1 MCLFLIYAAAV
12 FSPPFHSFYS
22 YVCVLY
28 KWIET
33 QNSMHKGDAL
43 GYLTHQSCH
52 IYCVLCMKFFF
63 IGFNQV
69 LTSST
74 GKLQWELQQETIL
87 E

>member
-1 MCLFLIYAAAV
+1 
-12 FSPPFHSFYS
+12 
-22 YVCVLY
+22 
-28 KWIET
+28 
-33 QNSMHKGDAL
+33 MHKGDAL